1 MASSF
6 TSNKMSSYQK
16 QAFAAPGIQ
25 SHWFLG
31 LLLFIS
37 GTAFSQADPISD
49 TTPPDTITVQFYDFD
64 LFDYIEEY
72 TETIRSL
79 DYQQDSSYRIRN
91 AENAGQIDSVF
102 FLHNPLAKAIV
113 YESGDENELF
123 LLHLESSNVILLKK
137 LWRSYDSYTLSFP
150 GHRDFI
156 NKLVVQS
163 DDYELTCLFT
173 ATGKLLKFSI
183 VSNFLE

>member
-1 MASSF
+1 MF
-6 TSNKMSSYQK
+6 QK
-16 QAFAAPGIQ
+16 TVSGIRAAGL
-25 SHWFLG
+25 LG
-31 LLLFIS
+31 LCLFLTFTVS
-37 GTAFSQADPISD
+37 AQTEKQVQPVV
-49 TTPPDTITVQFYDFD
+49 TDTITVQFYDFD

-72 TETIRSL
+72 TETIRTL

-113 YESGDENELF
+113 YESGDANELF
-123 LLHLESSNVILLKK
+123 LLHFESANLLLLKK
-137 LWRSYDSYTLSFP
+137 LWRSYDAYALSFP

-156 NKLVVQS
+156 HKLVVHS

-173 ATGKLLKFSI
+173 ATGKLIQFSI